1 MNNLREIKKP
11 RLLHD
16 ESFTYMLSSDERTN
30 ADDPIHL
37 TNFYDL
43 PFGGFREPYEEYK
56 VEVLSFVCGGGIPLA
71 TGYYIFVVEN
81 LDADGYFCSKK
92 LTNKEIVLSKLPL
105 NAVSDAY
112 YQSDG
117 GTIGVIQ
124 SVNTHFVSPPKF
136 IASTAGTVKLDVKN
150 ENLTFLTFLAFFIL
164 NPIVPP
170 SLW

>member
-16 ESFTYMLSSDERTN
+16 ESFTYMLCSDERTN
-30 ADDPIHL
+30 ADDPVYL

-117 GTIGVIQ
+117 GTIGFKI
-124 SVNTHFVSPPKF
+124 
-136 IASTAGTVKLDVKN
+136 KN
-150 ENLTFLTFLAFFIL
+150 ARNVRNVRFSFLTSSFTIPDVDAINSGGETKWVLTL
-164 NPIVPP
+164 RMTPIVNY
-170 SLW
+170 

>member
-43 PFGGFREPYEEYK
+43 PFGGFRKPYEEYK

-92 LTNKEIVLSKLPL
+92 FFANNLKIYSQSK
-105 NAVSDAY
+105 Y
-112 YQSDG
+112 YYLKNYWILKIYLLGFQKF
-117 GTIGVIQ
+117 VIL
-124 SVNTHFVSPPKF
+124 F
-136 IASTAGTVKLDVKN
+136 
-150 ENLTFLTFLAFFIL
+150 
-164 NPIVPP
+164 
-170 SLW
+170 